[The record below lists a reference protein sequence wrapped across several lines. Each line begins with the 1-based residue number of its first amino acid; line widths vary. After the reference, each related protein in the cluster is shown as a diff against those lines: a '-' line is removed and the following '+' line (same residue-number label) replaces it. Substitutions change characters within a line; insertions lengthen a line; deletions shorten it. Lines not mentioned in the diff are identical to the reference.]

1 MTKRSIVAVL
11 IVAALLLIPSCDAE
25 TFMRNFGTN
34 VLGGVGGAETINQLE
49 EQIDLIIGGEENPEE
64 PSYDKIVDLVV
75 KATRNPD
82 TESKMLESLS
92 KTTTEASETIRT
104 EVDTILAEVNKNIDS
119 DISFDDFTDENID
132 SLLESIES
140 SEDIPSGLKNT
151 AKTAVNDLKKL
162 VDGINGVE
170 GAYTPTKGDV
180 VIIKSIAS
188 VADTILAELNTSE
201 GEEVDV
207 DKVVDAANEALKMF
221 NTVKS
226 STVFSNL
233 DLNGVIDEL
242 MSSLNS
248 PEPDEGE
255 TVEGTTEGE
264 ETV

>member
-11 IVAALLLIPSCDAE
+11 IVAALLLISSCDAE
-25 TFMRNFGTN
+25 TFMRKFGTN

-104 EVDTILAEVNKNIDS
+104 EVDTILSEVNL
-119 DISFDDFTDENID
+119 SFDDFTDGNNFN

-188 VADTILAELNTSE
+188 VADTILAELNKSE

-255 TVEGTTEGE
+255 TGEGTIEGE

>member
-1 MTKRSIVAVL
+1 MELVRRAITEKIGKFTKSEIMELV
-11 IVAALLLIPSCDAE
+11 PS
-25 TFMRNFGTN
+25 
-34 VLGGVGGAETINQLE
+34 VG
-49 EQIDLIIGGEENPEE
+49 
-64 PSYDKIVDLVV
+64 
-75 KATRNPD
+75 
-82 TESKMLESLS
+82 
-92 KTTTEASETIRT
+92 KT
-104 EVDTILAEVNKNIDS
+104 
-119 DISFDDFTDENID
+119 
-132 SLLESIES
+132 SIENS
-140 SEDIPSGLKNT
+140 
-151 AKTAVNDLKKL
+151 LKKL

-188 VADTILAELNTSE
+188 VADTILAELNKSE
-201 GEEVDV
+201 GEDVDV

-255 TVEGTTEGE
+255 TGEGTIEGE